1 MLTKMPQVGDKVR
14 CISENY
20 LIDVSVGTVYEITGL
35 DGDSNALFVDDAG
48 DERYINK
55 IRFDKFEL
63 VAASPAQPVGR
74 VELHDV
80 RKSTA
85 ISETGHRTNYAFT
98 VYADADGYDAIERLA
113 DAYTTQ
119 GKRADLE
126 RRIAELQKE
135 LAAL

>member
-14 CISENY
+14 ALQDFMDVTKGNEYEVVRVDSDGDARI
-20 LIDVSVGTVYEITGL
+20 IDD
-35 DGDSNALFVDDAG
+35 DGDSYPIFSG
-48 DERYINK
+48 DFGKY
-55 IRFDKFEL
+55 EL
-63 VAASPAQPVGR
+63 VGAPPAQPVGR
-74 VELHDV
+74 VEIEDV

-85 ISETGHRTNYAFT
+85 ITETGHRTKYALT

-113 DAYTTQ
+113 DEYTTQ